1 MQLKIIEGAKPS
13 RELTDEDKP
22 HYDENFVY
30 IPIWFVYDLAE
41 KHHVSKKSAFWHV
54 LNHEIL
60 HIKLGHRKYNGQNP
74 RCGRDFQM
82 WANSYRK
89 TQLAAMPEPVDE
101 EVKILNNAMK
111 QIIEGVIKEYHDRFK
126 KNMSIQ
132 QQKIN

>member
-13 RELTDEDKP
+13 RKLTDEDNP

-41 KHHVSKKSAFWHV
+41 KYRVSKKSAFWQV

-60 HIKLGHRKYNGQNP
+60 HIKLGHRLYEGPDP

-89 TQLAAMPEPVDE
+89 TQLAAMPKPVDE

-111 QIIEGVIKEYHDRFK
+111 QIIEDVIKEYQYRFK
-126 KNMSIQ
+126 KSKSLQ
-132 QQKIN
+132 QQKN

>member
-1 MQLKIIEGAKPS
+1 MQLKIIEGTKPS

-30 IPIWFVYDLAE
+30 IPLWFVYDLAE
-41 KHHVSKKSAFWHV
+41 KYHVSKKSAFWHV

-60 HIKLGHRKYNGQNP
+60 HKKLGHRQYNGPNP

-89 TQLAAMPEPVDE
+89 TQLAAMPEPIDD

-111 QIIEGVIKEYHDRFK
+111 HTIESVIKEYHEKFK
-126 KNMSIQ
+126 KSMSMPAD
-132 QQKIN
+132 KK